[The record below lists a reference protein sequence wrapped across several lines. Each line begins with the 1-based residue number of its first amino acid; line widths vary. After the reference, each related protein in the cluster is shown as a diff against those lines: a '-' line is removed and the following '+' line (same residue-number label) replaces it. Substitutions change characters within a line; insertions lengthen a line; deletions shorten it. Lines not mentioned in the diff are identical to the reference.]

1 MQNVF
6 IKYTE
11 QQTNKIKYC
20 INAPMYAEE
29 RLWVDNTLNLK
40 ADRLQQQK
48 NTPGALPVGQ
58 EEES

>member
-1 MQNVF
+1 
-6 IKYTE
+6 
-11 QQTNKIKYC
+11 
-20 INAPMYAEE
+20 MYAEE